1 MAKTK
6 GIIVELGGDASGLN
20 KAISSVSKEARDTQ
34 SELKKIERLLKMDPG
49 NVTLLKQKQELLN
62 ESISKT
68 EDVITAL
75 KDAKD
80 RADADMANGTEINE
94 KAYRELERQ
103 IEANEITLK
112 NTRKEAD
119 KVADAL
125 NGIDSDE
132 IRDVA
137 RAADQAEESLE
148 DAAKEAADFGD
159 VLKANM
165 ISDAASGIVDSLR
178 DVAEETKEYRKIMG
192 SLEVSSEAAGYS
204 VLQTQEAYRRLY
216 GILADDQSAATTL
229 ANLQAINLSQED
241 LMAMID
247 NVIGGW
253 AKYGDSIPIDGL
265 AEAVNETIRA
275 GQVTGTFADIINW
288 GAREG
293 ETYGV
298 KMREA
303 TEANEEWNE
312 SVAAAETAE
321 DFFNLALQECS
332 TEAERANLVMQA
344 MADQGLENMADKW
357 RENNKEIVDANLA
370 QEKFT
375 HLMGALGEKVD
386 PVFTKIKDGSGMLLG
401 TLIDLTENVD
411 LDPIVNAIDAVFEAL
426 NQLIYFLADNGEY
439 LVIIIG
445 SIGAGLGA
453 LKLSSFAGTL
463 LEVVH
468 GVTSLSQAF
477 PLLGNAIA
485 ILTNP
490 IFLVTTAVIGL
501 VSIIAT
507 KGDEIQGILQRVDN
521 FLQGVFAKDWTN
533 VFGPV
538 LGNTLN
544 GFFANLQ
551 NIWNAVLQILNGV
564 IDFIRGVFTGDWE
577 RAWSGIVQIFDG
589 IFSGIYALAVAPIN
603 GIISL
608 VNAAIDSINWLIAGI
623 NKIPGV
629 NLGSIGNIPMLADG
643 GTVWSGSAIVGEAGP
658 ELLTVTGGKAV
669 VQPLTANTGK
679 IEGLLGDIN
688 SQLGGSGYDIPVVVQ
703 VMLDGDV
710 VGESAVQYIRRQ
722 NRAYGK

>member
-49 NVTLLKQKQELLN
+49 NVTLLKQKQDLLN

-75 KDAKD
+75 RDAKD

-103 IEANEITLK
+103 IEANEITLR
-112 NTRKEAD
+112 NARKEAD

-125 NGIDSDE
+125 NSVDE
-132 IRDVA
+132 GELRDVA
-137 RAADQAEESLE
+137 RAAEDAEDALE

-165 ISDAASGIVDSLR
+165 IAEAASGIVNSLR

-192 SLEVSSEAAGYS
+192 SLEVSSEAAGYTAD
-204 VLQTQEAYRRLY
+204 QTSEAYRRLY
-216 GILADDQSAATTL
+216 GVLADDQSAATTL
-229 ANLQAINLSQED
+229 ANLQALELNQED
-241 LMAMID
+241 LLNLID

-275 GQVTGTFADIINW
+275 GQVTGTFADILNW

-321 DFFNLALQECS
+321 DFFNLALQECA
-332 TEAERANLVMQA
+332 TEAERVNLVMQA
-344 MADQGLENMADKW
+344 MADQGLGAMAEKW
-357 RENNKEIVDANLA
+357 KENNAAMVESNEANAAMQEQLA
-370 QEKFT
+370 Q
-375 HLMGALGEKVD
+375 LGEKIEPILTTVIEGVTQILD
-386 PVFTKIKDGSGMLLG
+386 WFNSLDEGTQNFIAGTVIMAAALIPLISGFSQFGGSIMQILGLLATWPLRMDEVVG
-401 TLIDLTENVD
+401 YIIAN
-411 LDPIVNAIDAVFEAL
+411 PIA
-426 NQLIYFLADNGEY
+426 
-439 LVIIIG
+439 LVI
-445 SIGAGLGA
+445 A
-453 LKLSSFAGTL
+453 
-463 LEVVH
+463 
-468 GVTSLSQAF
+468 
-477 PLLGNAIA
+477 AI
-485 ILTNP
+485 
-490 IFLVTTAVIGL
+490 VGL
-501 VSIIAT
+501 VALFAT
-507 KGDEIQGILQRVDN
+507 KGDEIQAMLQKVTN
-521 FLQGVFAKDWTN
+521 FLNDIFATDFKEI
-533 VFGPV
+533 FGPV

-544 GFFANLQ
+544 AFFLNLQ
-551 NIWNAVLQILNGV
+551 NIWNAVMQILNGV
-564 IDFIRGVFTGDWE
+564 IDFVRGVFTGDWE

-643 GTVWSGSAIVGEAGP
+643 GTLLSGSAIVGEAGP
-658 ELLTVTGGKAV
+658 ELLTVAGGKAV
-669 VQPLTANTGK
+669 VQPLTNTGR
-679 IEGLLGDIN
+679 IEGLLGDIS
-688 SQLGGSGYDIPVVVQ
+688 SQLDGGGYDIPFVVQ
-703 VMLDGDV
+703 VTLDGKV
-710 VGESAVQYIRRQ
+710 VGESAMQYIRRSDRG
-722 NRAYGK
+722 NGR

>member
-137 RAADQAEESLE
+137 RAADDAEEALE

-165 ISDAASGIVDSLR
+165 ISDAASGIADSLR

-204 VLQTQEAYRRLY
+204 VLQTQEAYRELF
-216 GILADDQSAATTL
+216 GVLGDDQSAATTL
-229 ANLQAINLSQED
+229 ANLQALELNQED
-241 LMAMID
+241 LLNLID

-344 MADQGLENMADKW
+344 MADQGLGAMAEKW
-357 RENNKEIVDANLA
+357 KENNAAMVESNEANAQMQDQLA
-370 QEKFT
+370 Q
-375 HLMGALGEKVD
+375 LGEKLE
-386 PVFTKIKDGSGMLLG
+386 PLQTK
-401 TLIDLTENVD
+401 LTELIVQALEWFNS
-411 LDPIVNAIDAVFEAL
+411 LDEGTQNF
-426 NQLIYFLADNGEY
+426 
-439 LVIIIG
+439 IIG
-445 SIGAGLGA
+445 TVLLVAAIAPVSAAFSTVSGGIGNVVQMLPQLQNMFTTVFSFIAANPVVLLIGAI
-453 LKLSSFAGTL
+453 
-463 LEVVH
+463 V
-468 GVTSLSQAF
+468 
-477 PLLGNAIA
+477 
-485 ILTNP
+485 
-490 IFLVTTAVIGL
+490 GL
-501 VSIIAT
+501 VAIVAA
-507 KGDEIQGILQRVDN
+507 KGDEIQGVLQRVDD
-521 FLQGVFAKDWTN
+521 FLQSVFATDWTN
-533 VFGPV
+533 IFGPV
-538 LGNTLN
+538 LGNVLN

-551 NIWNAVLQILNGV
+551 NVWNAVMQILNGV
-564 IDFIRGVFTGDWE
+564 IDFVRGVFTGDWE

-629 NLGSIGNIPMLADG
+629 NLGSIENIPMLADG

-679 IEGLLGDIN
+679 IEGLLGDIS
-688 SQLGGSGYDIPVVVQ
+688 SQLGGGGYDIPVVVQ

-722 NRAYGK
+722 DRAYGK

>member
-125 NGIDSDE
+125 NSIDSDE

-137 RAADQAEESLE
+137 RAADDAEEALE

-165 ISDAASGIVDSLR
+165 ISDAASGIVDSLN

-192 SLEVSSEAAGYS
+192 SLEVSSEQAGYTAD
-204 VLQTQEAYRRLY
+204 QTSEAYRRLY
-216 GILADDQSAATTL
+216 GVLADDQSAATTL
-229 ANLQAINLSQED
+229 ANLQALELSQGD
-241 LMAMID
+241 LLALID

-253 AKYGDSIPIDGL
+253 AKYGDSIPTDGL

-288 GAREG
+288 GAKEG

-303 TEANEEWNE
+303 TEANEEWNA
-312 SVAAAETAE
+312 SVEAAETAE
-321 DFFNLALQECS
+321 DFFNLALQECA

-344 MADQGLENMADKW
+344 MADQGLSSMAEKW
-357 RENNKEIVDANLA
+357 KENNESMIANNEANAELQEQMGQLGETLEPIMTMLVKLTATALGWFNSLDEGTQKFIISTVLIIAAIGPVVAAIGGISTAVNGVTTALPMIQNAFTTVFGFIAANPVNTLIAAILMLVVYVISTSEEIQANLA
-370 QEKFT
+370 
-375 HLMGALGEKVD
+375 ALAAAIVQ
-386 PVFTKIKDGSGMLLG
+386 VFSG
-401 TLIDLTENVD
+401 I
-411 LDPIVNAIDAVFEAL
+411 
-426 NQLIYFLADNGEY
+426 
-439 LVIIIG
+439 
-445 SIGAGLGA
+445 
-453 LKLSSFAGTL
+453 
-463 LEVVH
+463 
-468 GVTSLSQAF
+468 
-477 PLLGNAIA
+477 
-485 ILTNP
+485 
-490 IFLVTTAVIGL
+490 
-501 VSIIAT
+501 
-507 KGDEIQGILQRVDN
+507 
-521 FLQGVFAKDWTN
+521 
-533 VFGPV
+533 
-538 LGNTLN
+538 
-544 GFFANLQ
+544 
-551 NIWNAVLQILNGV
+551 
-564 IDFIRGVFTGDWE
+564 IDFIAGVFTGDWE
-577 RAWSGIVQIFDG
+577 RAWSGIVQIFQG
-589 IFSGIYALAVAPIN
+589 IFSGIGAAAT
-603 GIISL
+603 
-608 VNAAIDSINWLIAGI
+608 AAINIVIGMVNTAIDGINWLISNI
-623 NKIPGV
+623 NRIPGV
-629 NLGSIGNIPMLADG
+629 SIGNVGKIPMLADG

-658 ELLTVTGGKAV
+658 ELLTVSGGKAV
-669 VQPLTANTGK
+669 VQPLTPNTGK
-679 IEGLLGDIN
+679 IEGLLGDIS
-688 SQLGGSGYDIPVVVQ
+688 SQLGGGYDIPFVVQ
-703 VMLDGDV
+703 VTIDGDV

-722 NRAYGK
+722 DRAYGR

>member
-125 NGIDSDE
+125 NSIDSDE

-137 RAADQAEESLE
+137 RAADDAEEALE

-165 ISDAASGIVDSLR
+165 ISDAASGIVDSLK

-192 SLEVSSEAAGYS
+192 SLEVSSEAAGYTAE
-204 VLQTQEAYRRLY
+204 QTSEAYRRLY
-216 GILADDQSAATTL
+216 GVLADDQSAATTL
-229 ANLQAINLSQED
+229 ANLQALELSQEE
-241 LMAMID
+241 LLALID

-303 TEANEEWNE
+303 TEANEEWNA
-312 SVAAAETAE
+312 SVEAAETAE

-344 MADQGLENMADKW
+344 MADQGLGAMAEKW
-357 RENNKEIVDANLA
+357 KENNAAMVESNEVNAQMQDQLA
-370 QEKFT
+370 
-375 HLMGALGEKVD
+375 HLGEKLE
-386 PVFTKIKDGSGMLLG
+386 PLQTKLTEMITQVLTWFNSLDDGTQNFILG
-401 TLIDLTENVD
+401 TVLMVASLAPLIS
-411 LDPIVNAIDAVFEAL
+411 VF
-426 NQLIYFLADNGEY
+426 
-439 LVIIIG
+439 
-445 SIGAGLGA
+445 SGLGTA
-453 LKLSSFAGTL
+453 MSNITTILPNIQTAFTTVFGYITANPISTL
-463 LEVVH
+463 I
-468 GVTSLSQAF
+468 A
-477 PLLGNAIA
+477 A
-485 ILTNP
+485 ILM
-490 IFLVTTAVIGL
+490 LVVYV
-501 VSIIAT
+501 VST
-507 KGDEIQGILQRVDN
+507 SEEIQSNLAALCASIVQI
-521 FLQGVFAKDWTN
+521 FA
-533 VFGPV
+533 
-538 LGNTLN
+538 
-544 GFFANLQ
+544 
-551 NIWNAVLQILNGV
+551 GV
-564 IDFIRGVFTGDWE
+564 IDFIAGVFTGDWE
-577 RAWSGIVQIFDG
+577 RAWNGIVQIFQG
-589 IFSGIYALAVAPIN
+589 IFSGIGAAASAVIN
-603 GIISL
+603 TVIGM
-608 VNAAIDSINWLIAGI
+608 VNTAIDAINWLISNI
-623 NKIPGV
+623 NRIPGI
-629 NLGSIGNIPMLADG
+629 SIGSVGKIPMLADG

-658 ELLTVTGGKAV
+658 ELLTVAGGKAV

-679 IEGLLGDIN
+679 IEGLLGDIS
-688 SQLGGSGYDIPVVVQ
+688 SQLGGGGYDIPIVIQ
-703 VMLDGDV
+703 VTVDGKV
-710 VGESAVQYIRRQ
+710 LGETATQYIRRQ
-722 NRAYGK
+722 DRAYGK

>member
-1 MAKTK
+1 VAKTK

-34 SELKKIERLLKMDPG
+34 SELKKIERLLKMDPS
-49 NVTLLKQKQELLN
+49 NVTLLKQKQDLLN
-62 ESISKT
+62 QSISKT

-125 NGIDSDE
+125 NSIDSDDL
-132 IRDVA
+132 RDVA
-137 RAADQAEESLE
+137 RAADDAEEALE
-148 DAAKEAADFGD
+148 EAAKEAADFGD

-165 ISDAASGIVDSLR
+165 ISDAAGGIVDSLKG
-178 DVAEETKEYRKIMG
+178 VAEETKEYRKIMG
-192 SLEVSSEAAGYS
+192 SLEVSSEQAGYTAE
-204 VLQTQEAYRRLY
+204 QTSEAYRRLY
-216 GILADDQSAATTL
+216 GVLADDQSAATTL
-229 ANLQAINLSQED
+229 ANLQALELNQED
-241 LMAMID
+241 LLNLID

-288 GAREG
+288 GAKEG
-293 ETYGV
+293 ENYGV

-332 TEAERANLVMQA
+332 TEAERANLVMKA
-344 MADQGLENMADKW
+344 MADQGLGAMAEKW
-357 RENNKEIVDANLA
+357 KENNAAMVESNEVNAQMQDQLA
-370 QEKFT
+370 Q
-375 HLMGALGEKVD
+375 LGEKLEPLQTRLYALIVQALEWFNSLD
-386 PVFTKIKDGSGMLLG
+386 EG
-401 TLIDLTENVD
+401 TQN
-411 LDPIVNAIDAVFEAL
+411 F
-426 NQLIYFLADNGEY
+426 
-439 LVIIIG
+439 IIG
-445 SIGAGLGA
+445 
-453 LKLSSFAGTL
+453 TVL
-463 LEVVH
+463 LV
-468 GVTSLSQAF
+468 A
-477 PLLGNAIA
+477 AIA
-485 ILTNP
+485 PVSAAFSGISGGINSVMQMLPQLQNMFTTVFGFIAANP
-490 IFLVTTAVIGL
+490 VVLLISAIVGL
-501 VSIIAT
+501 VAIVAA
-507 KGDEIQGILQRVDN
+507 KGDEIQTILQRVDN
-521 FLQGVFAKDWTN
+521 FLQSVFATDWTN
-533 VFGPV
+533 IFGPV
-538 LGNTLN
+538 LGNVLN

-551 NIWNAVLQILNGV
+551 NVWDAVMQILSGV

-589 IFSGIYALAVAPIN
+589 IFSGIYAMAVAPIN

-629 NLGSIGNIPMLADG
+629 NIGSIGSIPMLADG

-679 IEGLLGDIN
+679 IESLLGDI
-688 SQLGGSGYDIPVVVQ
+688 SSELGGGGYDIPIVVQ
-703 VMLDGDV
+703 VSLDGRV
-710 VGESAVQYIRRQ
+710 VGESAVQYMRRQ
-722 NRAYGK
+722 DRAYGK

>member
-112 NTRKEAD
+112 NTRKEAE

-137 RAADQAEESLE
+137 RAADDAEEALE

-165 ISDAASGIVDSLR
+165 ISDAASGIVDSLK

-192 SLEVSSEAAGYS
+192 SLEVSSESAGYTAD
-204 VLQTQEAYRRLY
+204 QTSEAYRRLY
-216 GILADDQSAATTL
+216 GVLADDQSAATTL
-229 ANLQAINLSQED
+229 ANLQALELSQDD
-241 LMAMID
+241 LLALID

-288 GAREG
+288 GAKEG

-303 TEANEEWNE
+303 TEANEEWNA
-312 SVAAAETAE
+312 SVEAAETAE
-321 DFFNLALQECS
+321 DFFNLALQECA
-332 TEAERANLVMQA
+332 TETERVNLVMQA
-344 MADQGLENMADKW
+344 MADQGLGAMAEKW
-357 RENNKEIVDANLA
+357 KENNAAMVESNEVNAQMQDQLA
-370 QEKFT
+370 Q
-375 HLMGALGEKVD
+375 LGEKLE
-386 PVFTKIKDGSGMLLG
+386 PLQTK
-401 TLIDLTENVD
+401 LTELIVQALEWSNS
-411 LDPIVNAIDAVFEAL
+411 LDEGTQNF
-426 NQLIYFLADNGEY
+426 
-439 LVIIIG
+439 IIG
-445 SIGAGLGA
+445 TVLLVAAIARVSAAFSTISGGIGNVIQMLPKLQNMFTTVFSFIAANPVVLLIGAI
-453 LKLSSFAGTL
+453 
-463 LEVVH
+463 V
-468 GVTSLSQAF
+468 
-477 PLLGNAIA
+477 
-485 ILTNP
+485 
-490 IFLVTTAVIGL
+490 GL
-501 VSIIAT
+501 VAIVAA
-507 KGDEIQGILQRVDN
+507 KGDEIQGVLQRVDD
-521 FLQGVFAKDWTN
+521 FLQGVFATDWTN

-538 LGNTLN
+538 LGNALN
-544 GFFANLQ
+544 AFFANLQ
-551 NIWNAVLQILNGV
+551 NIWNAVLQIFNGV
-564 IDFIRGVFTGDWE
+564 IDFVRGVFTGDWE

-608 VNAAIDSINWLIAGI
+608 VNAAIDGINWLIAGI

-629 NLGSIGNIPMLADG
+629 NLGSIGKIPMLADG

-658 ELLTVTGGKAV
+658 ELLTVSGGKAV
-669 VQPLTANTGK
+669 VQPLSPNTGK
-679 IEGLLGDIN
+679 IEGLLGDIS
-688 SQLGGSGYDIPVVVQ
+688 SQLGGGYDIPFVVQ
-703 VMLDGDV
+703 VTIDGDA

-722 NRAYGK
+722 DRAYGK

>member
-125 NGIDSDE
+125 NSIDSDE
-132 IRDVA
+132 LRDVA
-137 RAADQAEESLE
+137 RAADDAEEALE

-192 SLEVSSEAAGYS
+192 SLEVSSEAAGYTAD
-204 VLQTQEAYRRLY
+204 QTSEAYRRLY
-216 GILADDQSAATTL
+216 GVLADDQSAATTL
-229 ANLQAINLSQED
+229 ANLQALELNQED
-241 LMAMID
+241 LLTLID

-321 DFFNLALQECS
+321 DFFTIALQECA
-332 TEAERANLVMQA
+332 TEAERVNLVMQA
-344 MADQGLENMADKW
+344 MADQGLGAMAEKW
-357 RENNKEIVDANLA
+357 KENNESMIANNEANAELQEQMGQLGETLEPIMTMLVELTATALSWFNSLDEGSQKFILSTVLIIAAIGPVVAAIGGISTAVDGVTKALPMIQNAFTTVFGYIAANPVNTLIAAILMLVVYVVSTSEEIQANLA
-370 QEKFT
+370 
-375 HLMGALGEKVD
+375 ALAAA
-386 PVFTKIKDGSGMLLG
+386 
-401 TLIDLTENVD
+401 
-411 LDPIVNAIDAVFEAL
+411 IVQI
-426 NQLIYFLADNGEY
+426 
-439 LVIIIG
+439 
-445 SIGAGLGA
+445 
-453 LKLSSFAGTL
+453 FAG
-463 LEVVH
+463 
-468 GVTSLSQAF
+468 
-477 PLLGNAIA
+477 I
-485 ILTNP
+485 
-490 IFLVTTAVIGL
+490 
-501 VSIIAT
+501 
-507 KGDEIQGILQRVDN
+507 
-521 FLQGVFAKDWTN
+521 
-533 VFGPV
+533 
-538 LGNTLN
+538 
-544 GFFANLQ
+544 
-551 NIWNAVLQILNGV
+551 
-564 IDFIRGVFTGDWE
+564 IDFIAGVFTGDWE
-577 RAWSGIVQIFDG
+577 RAWSGIVQIFQG
-589 IFSGIYALAVAPIN
+589 IFSGIGAAAT
-603 GIISL
+603 
-608 VNAAIDSINWLIAGI
+608 AAINIVIGMVNTAIDGINWLISNI
-623 NKIPGV
+623 NRIPGV
-629 NLGSIGNIPMLADG
+629 SIGNVGKIPMLADG

-658 ELLTVTGGKAV
+658 ELLTVSGGKAV

-679 IEGLLGDIN
+679 IEGLLGDIS
-688 SQLGGSGYDIPVVVQ
+688 SQLGGGGYDIPIVVQ
-703 VMLDGDV
+703 VTVDGKV
-710 VGESAVQYIRRQ
+710 LGETATQYIRRQ
-722 NRAYGK
+722 DRAYGK

>member
-75 KDAKD
+75 KDAKN

-137 RAADQAEESLE
+137 RAADDAEEALE

-165 ISDAASGIVDSLR
+165 ISDAASGIVDSLK

-192 SLEVSSEAAGYS
+192 SLEVSSEAAGYTAD
-204 VLQTQEAYRRLY
+204 QTSEAYRRLY
-216 GILADDQSAATTL
+216 GVLADDQSAATTL
-229 ANLQAINLSQED
+229 ANLQALELSQDD
-241 LMAMID
+241 LLALID

-288 GAREG
+288 GAKEG

-303 TEANEEWNE
+303 TEANEEWNA
-312 SVAAAETAE
+312 SVEAAETAE

-344 MADQGLENMADKW
+344 MADQGLGAMAEKW
-357 RENNKEIVDANLA
+357 KENNAAMVESNEANAAMQEQLA
-370 QEKFT
+370 Q
-375 HLMGALGEKVD
+375 LGEKIEPILTTVIEGISQILD
-386 PVFTKIKDGSGMLLG
+386 WFNSLDEGTQNFIMGTVIMAAALIPLISGFSQFGGSIMKILGLLATWPLRMDEIVG
-401 TLIDLTENVD
+401 YIIAN
-411 LDPIVNAIDAVFEAL
+411 PIA
-426 NQLIYFLADNGEY
+426 
-439 LVIIIG
+439 LVI
-445 SIGAGLGA
+445 A
-453 LKLSSFAGTL
+453 
-463 LEVVH
+463 
-468 GVTSLSQAF
+468 
-477 PLLGNAIA
+477 AI
-485 ILTNP
+485 
-490 IFLVTTAVIGL
+490 VGL
-501 VSIIAT
+501 VALFAT
-507 KGDEIQGILQRVDN
+507 KGDEIQAALQKVTN
-521 FLQGVFAKDWTN
+521 FLNDIFATDFTEI
-533 VFGPV
+533 FGPV
-538 LGNTLN
+538 LGNSLN
-544 GFFANLQ
+544 AFFHNLQ
-551 NIWNAVLQILNGV
+551 NIWNAVMQILNGA
-564 IDFIRGVFTGDWE
+564 IDFVRGVFTGDWE

-589 IFSGIYALAVAPIN
+589 IFSGIYALAAAPIN
-603 GIISL
+603 GIIGL
-608 VNAAIDSINWLIAGI
+608 INDAIDGINWLIAGI

-629 NLGSIGNIPMLADG
+629 SIGNIGKIPMLADG

-679 IEGLLGDIN
+679 IEGLLGDIS
-688 SQLGGSGYDIPVVVQ
+688 SQLGGGGYDIPIVVQ
-703 VMLDGDV
+703 VMINEDV
-710 VGESAVQYIRRQ
+710 VGETAVTYIRRQ
-722 NRAYGK
+722 DRAYGK

>member
-34 SELKKIERLLKMDPG
+34 SELKKIERLLKMDPS
-49 NVTLLKQKQELLN
+49 NVTLLKQKQDLLN
-62 ESISKT
+62 QSISKT

-125 NGIDSDE
+125 NSIDSDDL
-132 IRDVA
+132 RDVA
-137 RAADQAEESLE
+137 RAADDAEEALE
-148 DAAKEAADFGD
+148 EAAKEAADFGD

-165 ISDAASGIVDSLR
+165 ISDAAGGIVDSLKG
-178 DVAEETKEYRKIMG
+178 VAEETKEYRKIMG
-192 SLEVSSEAAGYS
+192 SLEVSSEQAGYTAE
-204 VLQTQEAYRRLY
+204 QTSEAYRRLY
-216 GILADDQSAATTL
+216 GVLADDQSAATTL
-229 ANLQAINLSQED
+229 ANLQALELNQED
-241 LMAMID
+241 LLNLID

-288 GAREG
+288 GAKEG
-293 ETYGV
+293 ENYGV

-332 TEAERANLVMQA
+332 TEAERANLVMKA
-344 MADQGLENMADKW
+344 MADQGLGAMAEKW
-357 RENNKEIVDANLA
+357 KENNAAMVESNEVNAQMQDQLA
-370 QEKFT
+370 Q
-375 HLMGALGEKVD
+375 LGEKLEPLQTRLYALIVQALEWFNSLD
-386 PVFTKIKDGSGMLLG
+386 EG
-401 TLIDLTENVD
+401 TQN
-411 LDPIVNAIDAVFEAL
+411 F
-426 NQLIYFLADNGEY
+426 
-439 LVIIIG
+439 IIG
-445 SIGAGLGA
+445 
-453 LKLSSFAGTL
+453 TVL
-463 LEVVH
+463 LV
-468 GVTSLSQAF
+468 A
-477 PLLGNAIA
+477 AIA
-485 ILTNP
+485 PVSAAFSGISGGINSVMQMLPQLQNMFTTVFGFIAANP
-490 IFLVTTAVIGL
+490 VVLLISAIVGL
-501 VSIIAT
+501 VAIVAA
-507 KGDEIQGILQRVDN
+507 KGDEIQTILQRVDN
-521 FLQGVFAKDWTN
+521 FLQSVFATDWTN
-533 VFGPV
+533 IFGPV
-538 LGNTLN
+538 LGNVLN

-551 NIWNAVLQILNGV
+551 NVWDAVMQILSGV

-589 IFSGIYALAVAPIN
+589 IFSGIYAMAVAPIN

-629 NLGSIGNIPMLADG
+629 NIGSIGSIPMLADG

-679 IEGLLGDIN
+679 IESLLGDI
-688 SQLGGSGYDIPVVVQ
+688 SSELGGGGYDIPIVVQ
-703 VMLDGDV
+703 VSLDGRV
-710 VGESAVQYIRRQ
+710 VGESAVQYMRRQ
-722 NRAYGK
+722 DRAYGK

>member
-137 RAADQAEESLE
+137 RAADDAEEALE

-192 SLEVSSEAAGYS
+192 SLEVSSEAVGYTAD
-204 VLQTQEAYRRLY
+204 QTSEAYRRLY
-216 GILADDQSAATTL
+216 GVLADDQSAATTL
-229 ANLQAINLSQED
+229 ANLQALELNQED
-241 LMAMID
+241 LLNLID

-288 GAREG
+288 GAKEG

-344 MADQGLENMADKW
+344 MADQGLGAMAEKW
-357 RENNKEIVDANLA
+357 KENNESMIANNEANAKLQEQMAQLGETLEPIMTMLVELTATALGWFNSLDEGSQRFILSTVLIIAAIGPVVAAIGGISTAVNGVTTALPMIQNAFTTVFGFIAANPVNTLIAAILMLVVYVVSTSEEIQANLA
-370 QEKFT
+370 
-375 HLMGALGEKVD
+375 ALA
-386 PVFTKIKDGSGMLLG
+386 SA
-401 TLIDLTENVD
+401 
-411 LDPIVNAIDAVFEAL
+411 IVQI
-426 NQLIYFLADNGEY
+426 
-439 LVIIIG
+439 
-445 SIGAGLGA
+445 
-453 LKLSSFAGTL
+453 FA
-463 LEVVH
+463 
-468 GVTSLSQAF
+468 
-477 PLLGNAIA
+477 
-485 ILTNP
+485 
-490 IFLVTTAVIGL
+490 
-501 VSIIAT
+501 
-507 KGDEIQGILQRVDN
+507 
-521 FLQGVFAKDWTN
+521 
-533 VFGPV
+533 
-538 LGNTLN
+538 
-544 GFFANLQ
+544 
-551 NIWNAVLQILNGV
+551 GV
-564 IDFIRGVFTGDWE
+564 IDFIAGVFTGDWE
-577 RAWSGIVQIFDG
+577 RAWSGIVQIFQG
-589 IFSGIYALAVAPIN
+589 IFSGIGAAAT
-603 GIISL
+603 
-608 VNAAIDSINWLIAGI
+608 AAINIVIGMVNTAIDGINWLISNI
-623 NKIPGV
+623 NRIPGV
-629 NLGSIGNIPMLADG
+629 SIGNVGKIPMLADG

-679 IEGLLGDIN
+679 IEGLLGDIS
-688 SQLGGSGYDIPVVVQ
+688 SQLGGGGYDIPIVVQ
-703 VMLDGDV
+703 VMLNEDV
-710 VGESAVQYIRRQ
+710 VGETAMTYIRRQ
-722 NRAYGK
+722 DRAYGK

>member
-1 MAKTK
+1 
-6 GIIVELGGDASGLN
+6 
-20 KAISSVSKEARDTQ
+20 
-34 SELKKIERLLKMDPG
+34 MDPG

-125 NGIDSDE
+125 NSVDSDE
-132 IRDVA
+132 LRDVA
-137 RAADQAEESLE
+137 RAADDAEEALK
-148 DAAKEAADFGD
+148 DASKEAADFGD

-192 SLEVSSEAAGYS
+192 SLEVSSEAAGYTAD
-204 VLQTQEAYRRLY
+204 QTSEAYRRLY
-216 GILADDQSAATTL
+216 GVLADDQSAATTL
-229 ANLQAINLSQED
+229 ANLQALELSQDD
-241 LMAMID
+241 LLTLID

-303 TEANEEWNE
+303 TEANEEWNA
-312 SVAAAETAE
+312 SVEAAETAE

-344 MADQGLENMADKW
+344 MADQGLGAMAEKW
-357 RENNKEIVDANLA
+357 KENNTAMVESNEVNAQMQDQLA
-370 QEKFT
+370 Q
-375 HLMGALGEKVD
+375 LGEKLE
-386 PVFTKIKDGSGMLLG
+386 PLQTKLSALIVQALEWFNSLDEG
-401 TLIDLTENVD
+401 TQN
-411 LDPIVNAIDAVFEAL
+411 F
-426 NQLIYFLADNGEY
+426 
-439 LVIIIG
+439 IIG
-445 SIGAGLGA
+445 TVLLVAAIAPVSAAFSTISGGIGNVIQMLPKLQNMFTTVFGFIAANPVVLLIGAI
-453 LKLSSFAGTL
+453 
-463 LEVVH
+463 V
-468 GVTSLSQAF
+468 
-477 PLLGNAIA
+477 
-485 ILTNP
+485 
-490 IFLVTTAVIGL
+490 GL
-501 VSIIAT
+501 VAIVAA
-507 KGDEIQGILQRVDN
+507 KGDEIQGVLQRVDD
-521 FLQGVFAKDWTN
+521 FLQGVFATDWTN
-533 VFGPV
+533 IFGPV
-538 LGNTLN
+538 LGNVLN

-551 NIWNAVLQILNGV
+551 NVWNAVMQILNGV
-564 IDFIRGVFTGDWE
+564 IDFVRGVFTGDWE
-577 RAWSGIVQIFDG
+577 RAWNGVKQIFAG
-589 IFSGIYALAVAPIN
+589 VFNGLLALAAAPIN

-608 VNAAIDSINWLIAGI
+608 INAAIEGINWLIAGI

-629 NLGSIGNIPMLADG
+629 SIGNIGKIPMLADG

-658 ELLTVTGGKAV
+658 ELLTVSGGKAV
-669 VQPLTANTGK
+669 VQPLSPNTGK
-679 IEGLLGDIN
+679 IEGLLGDIS
-688 SQLGGSGYDIPVVVQ
+688 SQLGGGGYDIPIVVQ
-703 VMLDGDV
+703 VMINEDV
-710 VGESAVQYIRRQ
+710 VGETAATYIRRQ
-722 NRAYGK
+722 DRAYGK

>member
-94 KAYRELERQ
+94 KAYRKLERQ
-103 IEANEITLK
+103 IFANEQTLK
-112 NTRKEAD
+112 EVQKQAGEVAD
-119 KVADAL
+119 KL
-125 NGIDSDE
+125 NSVDSDE

-137 RAADQAEESLE
+137 RAADDAEEALE

-159 VLKANM
+159 VLKANL
-165 ISDAASGIVDSLR
+165 ISEAARGIVDSLK

-192 SLEVSSEAAGYS
+192 SLEVSSEQAGYTAD
-204 VLQTQEAYRRLY
+204 QTSEAYRRLY
-216 GILADDQSAATTL
+216 GVLADDQSAATTL
-229 ANLQAINLSQED
+229 ANLQALELSQGD
-241 LMAMID
+241 LLAIID

-288 GAREG
+288 GAKEG

-303 TEANEEWNE
+303 TEANEEWNA
-312 SVAAAETAE
+312 SVEAAETAE
-321 DFFNLALQECS
+321 DFFNLALQECA

-344 MADQGLENMADKW
+344 MADQGLGAMAEKW
-357 RENNKEIVDANLA
+357 KENNAAMVESNEANAAMQEQLA
-370 QEKFT
+370 Q
-375 HLMGALGEKVD
+375 LGEKIEPILTTVIEGISQILD
-386 PVFTKIKDGSGMLLG
+386 WFNSLDEGTQNFIIGTVIMAAALIPLISGFSQFGGSIMKILGLLATWPLRMDEVVG
-401 TLIDLTENVD
+401 YIIAN
-411 LDPIVNAIDAVFEAL
+411 PIA
-426 NQLIYFLADNGEY
+426 
-439 LVIIIG
+439 LVI
-445 SIGAGLGA
+445 A
-453 LKLSSFAGTL
+453 
-463 LEVVH
+463 
-468 GVTSLSQAF
+468 
-477 PLLGNAIA
+477 AI
-485 ILTNP
+485 
-490 IFLVTTAVIGL
+490 VGL
-501 VSIIAT
+501 VALFAT
-507 KGDEIQGILQRVDN
+507 KGDEIQDVLQKVTN
-521 FLQGVFAKDWTN
+521 FLSDIFATDFTEI
-533 VFGPV
+533 FGPV
-538 LGNTLN
+538 LGNSLN
-544 GFFANLQ
+544 AFFHNLQ
-551 NIWNAVLQILNGV
+551 NIWDAVMKILNGA

-603 GIISL
+603 GIIGL
-608 VNAAIDSINWLIAGI
+608 INDAIDGINWLISNI
-623 NKIPGV
+623 NRIPGV
-629 NLGSIGNIPMLADG
+629 SIGNVGKIPMLADG

-658 ELLTVTGGKAV
+658 ELLTVSGGKAV
-669 VQPLTANTGK
+669 VQPLTPNTGK
-679 IEGLLGDIN
+679 IEGLLGDIS
-688 SQLGGSGYDIPVVVQ
+688 SQLGGGYDIPFVVQ
-703 VMLDGDV
+703 VTIDGDV

-722 NRAYGK
+722 DRAYGR